1 MTDKRYK
8 IFIQSLQQELPPYLE
23 ALRRE
28 AEACRVPI
36 IRREMQDLLAVQL
49 ALVRPDRIL
58 EIGTATGFSALFMA
72 ENAPDH
78 AQITTIENYEKRIPV
93 AIEHFDQAGRADQ
106 IKLLRGDAQDVLK
119 TLEYPYDFVFMDAA
133 KGQYLNFLPDVLRLL
148 RPGGVL
154 VTDNIFQDGDIL
166 ESRFLVTRRDRTI
179 HKRMREFLYQ
189 LTHSEELKTVLLP
202 IGDGAAL
209 SVRNESKGTYH
220 SDSF

>member
-1 MTDKRYK
+1 MEEPR
-8 IFIQSLQQELPPYLE
+8 LLE
-23 ALRRE
+23 
-28 AEACRVPI
+28 
-36 IRREMQDLLAVQL
+36 DLLDL
-49 ALVRPDRIL
+49 AGTVHALL
-58 EIGTATGFSALFMA
+58 E
-72 ENAPDH
+72 
-78 AQITTIENYEKRIPV
+78 
-93 AIEHFDQAGRADQ
+93 
-106 IKLLRGDAQDVLK
+106 LLRGDAQDVLK
-119 TLEYPYDFVFMDAA
+119 TLEDPYDFVFMDAA

-154 VTDNIFQDGDIL
+154 ITDNIFQDGDIL